1 MFVHQGKKEILYSSH
16 RQYGKTRS
24 HFIYFFPRAPHLM
37 FHRSV
42 SPFPLFSDV
51 FSFKM
56 TLNVTSV
63 LPMLMTSVHC
73 QLVDVPGTQSRSPV
87 VSALGRSAPVTAS
100 RTSVRMRKKTLFT
113 SPLLPPPLRYTRTH
127 KCIGVFGLASAST
140 DPKMFS
146 TNDDCV
152 MYGKVRSRFLFN
164 TNFQLT

>member
-113 SPLLPPPLRYTRTH
+113 SPLLPPPSDTHVHTNVSAFSVLHLHLLTRKCFLRMMIVLCTAKYAP
-127 KCIGVFGLASAST
+127 GFYST
-140 DPKMFS
+140 PIFS
-146 TNDDCV
+146 
-152 MYGKVRSRFLFN
+152 
-164 TNFQLT
+164 

>member
-24 HFIYFFPRAPHLM
+24 HFIYFFPRAPHPM

-113 SPLLPPPLRYTRTH
+113 SPLLPPPPIHTYTQMYRRFRS
-127 KCIGVFGLASAST
+127 CI
-140 DPKMFS
+140 
-146 TNDDCV
+146 CI
-152 MYGKVRSRFLFN
+152 Y
-164 TNFQLT
+164 